1 MGLDIKMLY
10 PKATVYGLTVMK
22 IICREALTLGVI
34 DEIINA
40 DADFVIVSV
49 PDVALT
55 VLPEVL
61 DLIGEN
67 TIVFEVG
74 STKTLICGSSHKPSQ
89 KKEFIATHPIA
100 GTEFSGPSAIS
111 GLFQG
116 QILFVRWSEPLS
128 NYRKKQDLLKPSG

>member
-1 MGLDIKMLY
+1 MS
-10 PKATVYGLTVMK
+10 
-22 IICREALTLGVI
+22 
-34 DEIINA
+34 

-49 PDVALT
+49 PVDVALT

-74 STKTLICGSSHKPSQ
+74 STKTLICEAVKTIQ
-89 KKEFIATHPIA
+89 KKEFIATQLRELNFRVRLHITCFK
-100 GTEFSGPSAIS
+100 GK
-111 GLFQG
+111 

-128 NYRKKQDLLKPSG
+128 NYRKKHWIF